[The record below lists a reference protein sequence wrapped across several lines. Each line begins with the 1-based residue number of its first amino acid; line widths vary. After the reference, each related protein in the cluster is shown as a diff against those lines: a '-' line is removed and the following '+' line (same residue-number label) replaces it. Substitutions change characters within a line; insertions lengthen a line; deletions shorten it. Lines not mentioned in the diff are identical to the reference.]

1 MSDSFWSGRRVLVTG
16 ATGLLGGWMVD
27 ELLRQG
33 ADIVA
38 LVRDEVRNSVFN
50 LAGLDLRSTV
60 VRGDLADACLLRRV
74 LAEFEVQTVLH
85 LAAQAIVGTA
95 KIDPVGT
102 LETNVRGTWNL
113 LDAIRL
119 TRTVTACVVASSDKA
134 YGIPQSLPYTEDHPL
149 QGLYPYDVSKS
160 CTDLVCRMYAATFGL
175 PIAITRCGNLF
186 GGGDL
191 NFSRMIPGLIRATLA
206 SQRFLIRSD
215 GLFTRDYLYAKD
227 AVNGYLTLAEQ
238 LTRRPELH
246 GEAFNFSNEVHPTVL
261 DVVSLVLR
269 LMHAEDLPP
278 IVQNIASAEIRQQ
291 YLSAKKAHS
300 QLGWTPRYTLESGLQ
315 ETIDWYSNHLA
326 KGTGA
331 SVANLG

>member
-1 MSDSFWSGRRVLVTG
+1 MPDSFWSGRRVFVTG

-27 ELLRQG
+27 DLLRRG
-33 ADIVA
+33 ADVIA
-38 LVRDEVRNSVFN
+38 LVRDEVRNSLFTI
-50 LAGLDLRSTV
+50 AGLDKGTTV
-60 VRGDLADACLLRRV
+60 VRGDLADACLLRRI

-119 TRTVTACVVASSDKA
+119 TRTVSACVVASSDKA
-134 YGIPQSLPYTEDHPL
+134 YGIPQSLPYSEDHPL
-149 QGLYPYDVSKS
+149 RGVYPYDVSKS
-160 CTDLVCRMYAATFGL
+160 CTDLVCRMYAATYGL
-175 PIAITRCGNLF
+175 PIAITRCGNLY

-215 GLFTRDYLYAKD
+215 GLFVRDYLYAKD
-227 AVNGYLTLAEQ
+227 AVKGYLTLAEL
-238 LTRRPELH
+238 LTCRPELH
-246 GEAFNFSNEVHPTVL
+246 GEAFNFSIEVHPTVL
-261 DVVSLVLR
+261 DVVNLVLR
-269 LMHAEDLPP
+269 LMHAEDLTP

-291 YLSAKKAHS
+291 YLSAAKAHS
-300 QLGWTPRYTLESGLQ
+300 QLGWRPSYTLESGLR
-315 ETIDWYSNHLA
+315 ETIDWYSKHLA
-326 KGTGA
+326 KGKGA
-331 SVANLG
+331 ALADLG